1 MKKNTIL
8 SLFALLT
15 LFSCKREGISRYV
28 DTGSI
33 SLENA
38 IVIRKGDVVFRSGN
52 NAGGQVAIY
61 QLPSGKLV
69 VGLEKMN
76 FTSNIN
82 TELHLSHVST
92 RSNNSEEIF
101 GFRTVNGSLY
111 NWVPSHIN
119 IADFKYVIIQN
130 DREPEAIASA
140 ELQ

>member
-1 MKKNTIL
+1 MKKCTIL
-8 SLFALLT
+8 SLFLLVT
-15 LFSCKREGISRYV
+15 LFSCKREGIRRYV
-28 DTGSI
+28 YTGTI

-38 IVIRKGDVVFRSGN
+38 IVIKKGDVVFRSGN
-52 NAGGQVAIY
+52 NAGGQVTIY
-61 QLPSGKLV
+61 QLPTGKFV

-82 TELHLSHVST
+82 TELHLSNVPT
-92 RSNNSEEIF
+92 KSNDSEEIF
-101 GFRTVNGSLY
+101 GFRAVNNSLY
-111 NWVPSHIN
+111 YWVPSHIN